1 MPYRRGSPICPRSPS
16 CHKPTSCAYLI
27 TDQSW
32 SCFTSDAP
40 RAITELLPVTN
51 VPLQVCHACGSRVS
65 CCCGPAASDCCQGV
79 TRSYRA
85 LSFRTCTSIGSAY
98 ALGGGSS
105 RDLRRFFTA
114 WFSSTDS
121 IDPIHQT
128 LHANGASIPAANR
141 LYQGRTDVIDLIH
154 RGPVSLPTSG
164 SRSISKSPEIPCGG
178 RGLLG
183 SSQVTAL

>member
-27 TDQSW
+27 IDQSW

-40 RAITELLPVTN
+40 GAITELLPVTN
-51 VPLQVCHACGSRVS
+51 VPPHVCHARGSRVS
-65 CCCGPAASDCCQGV
+65 CCYRSAASDRYQAD
-79 TRSYRA
+79 TRSYHA

-98 ALGGGSS
+98 ALGSGSS
-105 RDLRRFFTA
+105 RDLRRLFIA
-114 WFSSTDS
+114 WFSPTDS

-128 LHANGASIPAANR
+128 LHAIGASIPAANR
-141 LYQGRTDVIDLIH
+141 LYQGRTNVIDLIH

-164 SRSISKSPEIPCGG
+164 SRSIGESPEIPCGG
-178 RGLLG
+178 HGLLG